1 MSIPTTAEVLAKLSG
16 YPRNL
21 TWASFRKVNHS
32 PQPPFQ
38 AMTSARYATS
48 GYATRLVGTEYR
60 PVFSGRFVVTVS
72 INSLGTWVLKQAA
85 AQTDDLLRH
94 EQGHFDITGLI
105 ARDLCRCLMSISIS
119 RDIIAIDRTLPSN
132 PTENQLL
139 RTAHQFISGEIT
151 RCSSE
156 ASALMTRLQS
166 RRENGVLVDGLY
178 DQETQHGAVA
188 LAQQKWNDIFRFSR
202 DNDTSLSVTMMVF
215 ST

>member
-21 TWASFRKVNHS
+21 TWASFRKVNQS

-38 AMTSARYATS
+38 AMTSASYATS
-48 GYATRLVGTEYR
+48 GYSTRLVGDEYR
-60 PVFSGRFVVTVS
+60 PVFSGRFVVTVTV
-72 INSLGTWVLKQAA
+72 NSLGTWVLNQQAV
-85 AQTDDLLRH
+85 QTDDLLRH

-105 ARDLCRCLMSISIS
+105 ARDLCRCLMSIGIS

-132 PTENQLL
+132 PTDNQLL
-139 RTAHQFISGEIT
+139 RAAHDFISRQVT
-151 RCSSE
+151 RCGE
-156 ASALMTRLQS
+156 QASALLDRLQS

-178 DQETQHGAVA
+178 DRETQHGEVA
-188 LAQQKWNDIFRFSR
+188 LAQQKWNNIFRFSR
-202 DNDTSLSVTMMVF
+202 DNDTSLSISMELY